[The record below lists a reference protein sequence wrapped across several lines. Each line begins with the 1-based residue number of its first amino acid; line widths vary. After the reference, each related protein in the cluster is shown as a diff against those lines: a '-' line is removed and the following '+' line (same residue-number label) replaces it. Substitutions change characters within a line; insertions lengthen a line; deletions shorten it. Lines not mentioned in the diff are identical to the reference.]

1 MIVDLDRYPIDR
13 LGLPEGEVLIGR
25 CREMLAQTGACQLP
39 GFVRSEVVAQLIAE
53 ADGLRSSSHRTDDTH
68 NVYFEPINDLL
79 PADDVQ
85 HRLQRSAKFT
95 VGYDR
100 IPADSPLRLLYGTDE
115 MTAFVGRALGIDELY
130 RDADSAGALSF
141 AIFERGDEL
150 GWHFD
155 RSEFAVT
162 LMLQPS
168 PAGGT
173 YEYVKE
179 LRSVDDENRDAV
191 SDILDGDRTSVV
203 SLHNHPGTLSLFR
216 GRYSMH
222 RVTPNE
228 SGTPRI
234 NAVLAYARNR
244 DHRLN
249 AVTRELFYGSPP
261 SSSSAPVATSHDG

>member
-1 MIVDLDRYPIDR
+1 MTSLQTIVDLDRYPIDR
-13 LGLPEGEVLIGR
+13 LDLPEGEALVGR
-25 CREMLAQTGACQLP
+25 CREMLDQAGACQLH
-39 GFVRSEVVAQLIAE
+39 GFVRADAVAQLVAE

-68 NVYFEPINDLL
+68 NVYFETIDGSV
-79 PADDVQ
+79 PAHDV
-85 HRLQRSAKFT
+85 RRRMQRSAKFT

-100 IPADSPLRLLYGTDE
+100 IPSDSPLRLLYATDDL
-115 MTAFVGRALGIDELY
+115 TAFVARALGIDELY

-168 PAGGT
+168 AAGGA
-173 YEYVKE
+173 YQYVKD
-179 LRSVDDENRDAV
+179 LRTADDENRDGV
-191 SDILDGDRTSVV
+191 SDVLDGDQAPVV
-203 SLHNHPGTLSLFR
+203 TLHNEPGTLSLFR

-228 SGTPRI
+228 SDAARI
-234 NAVLAYARNR
+234 NAVLAYARTP
-244 DHRLN
+244 DHQLN
-249 AVTRELFYGSPP
+249 AVTRELFYGTP
-261 SSSSAPVATSHDG
+261 A